1 MIILTNRAG
10 AKKLSPAFHE
20 WIQHIS
26 FRDRLP
32 RGNSFRGV
40 RTIMVHDE
48 YAEMC
53 PDVCDGLAAAGAKAR
68 SLGFTFVPFQNASSQ
83 QAEIS

>member
-1 MIILTNRAG
+1 MNILTNRKG
-10 AKKLSPAFHE
+10 TKKLSPAFHE
-20 WIQHIS
+20 WLQHIS

-32 RGNSFRGV
+32 RGKSFRGV
-40 RTIMVHDE
+40 RTTVIHDE

-68 SLGFTFVPFQNASSQ
+68 SLGFAFIPSQTVSSQ
-83 QAEIS
+83 HTQIS

>member
-1 MIILTNRAG
+1 MIILRNRQG
-10 AKKLSPAFHE
+10 IKKLSPAFHE
-20 WIQHIS
+20 WLQHIQ

-32 RGNSFRGV
+32 RGKSFRGV
-40 RTIMVHDE
+40 RTVLVHDE

-53 PDVCDGLAAAGAKAR
+53 PNVCDGLAAAGAKAR

-83 QAEIS
+83 HTEI